1 MILNNRKLHQNQQ
14 HLPLK
19 TVPLQKVVTGSPF
32 RPKVL
37 KQKGP

>member
-1 MILNNRKLHQNQQ
+1 MILNNTKLHQNQ

-19 TVPLQKVVTGSPF
+19 TVPLQKVITGSPF

-37 KQKGP
+37 KKKGP